1 MKTSA
6 KTSAL
11 IPAGGSGR
19 RMSANRAKQYLL
31 IDGMPI
37 LAHTLMVFQAS
48 PAIDN
53 ITVIVPEDDIHDV
66 KKEII
71 NKYGISKVA
80 GVVPGGAE
88 RQDSVRNGLA
98 NIGDDTDVVVIH
110 DGVRPFITDALISRS
125 VEEAIRNKAATLGVP
140 SRDTIKTVGPDG
152 WIVNTLNRSE
162 LRMIQTPQTFLRH
175 VIQQAYRKAYE
186 DNFYGTDDAML
197 VERLGIPVKIIEGS
211 YYNIKI
217 TTGEDLLLAE
227 TLMRSRRK
235 E

>member
-1 MKTSA
+1 MLSDR
-6 KTSAL
+6 S
-11 IPAGGSGR
+11 
-19 RMSANRAKQYLL
+19 KQYLL

-48 PAIDN
+48 PAIDD
-53 ITVIVPEDDIHDV
+53 IIVIVPEDDIDDV

-71 NKYGISKVA
+71 NKYGFSKVA

-110 DGVRPFITDALISRS
+110 DGVRPFITAALIGIS
-125 VEEAIRNKAATLGVP
+125 VEEALRNTAATLGVP
-140 SRDTIKTVGPDG
+140 SRDTVKTVSPDG

-162 LRMIQTPQTFLRH
+162 LRSIQTPQTFLRH
-175 VIQQAYRKAYE
+175 IIQQAYQKAYE

-197 VERLGIPVKIIEGS
+197 VERIGIPVKVIEGS
-211 YYNIKI
+211 YDNIKI
-217 TTGEDLLLAE
+217 TTVEDLLLAE
-227 TLMRSRRK
+227 TLMRARRNK
-235 E
+235 